1 MEKETIKNLI
11 NVLGLVKDLKR
22 TGWVM
27 YGVDGAESDAE
38 HSFGVAMLAMM
49 LAPKEI
55 DKLKCLELALVHDMA
70 EIYTGDFTPFDNISK
85 DEKYRL
91 EAESAEKIAKEISW
105 PKFRELIEEYNAKQT
120 KEAKFISLLDKI
132 ETAMTAKY
140 YDKNNRCSRKLS
152 DEFYEYANRYADNT
166 YDEELAEIKDLAK
179 NLK

>member
-11 NVLGLVKDLKR
+11 DVLGLVKDLKR

-70 EIYTGDFTPFDNISK
+70 DIIKRSKISCINFSHIV
-85 DEKYRL
+85 YQ
-91 EAESAEKIAKEISW
+91 S
-105 PKFRELIEEYNAKQT
+105 
-120 KEAKFISLLDKI
+120 
-132 ETAMTAKY
+132 
-140 YDKNNRCSRKLS
+140 KL
-152 DEFYEYANRYADNT
+152 
-166 YDEELAEIKDLAK
+166 
-179 NLK
+179 